1 VLTDTQRRLLQVLE
15 VPEPE
20 QTLRSTA

>member
-1 VLTDTQRRLLQVLE
+1 VLTDTQRRLLQALE